1 MKKTTKA
8 RSMILISSIFTVA
21 CVPSE
26 STTMKEKVVSSN
38 SSLES
43 VSTVAGVGIKAGSW
57 KSGKAVTTSMR
68 INPNLSTSTSFGG
81 VALQYSDSGYASPS
95 FYRMSA
101 SYAPYSGASNTET
114 YSPMTSNNFKNTKDE
129 ATSTVSI
136 DVDTASY
143 ANVRRWLNGDQLPPE
158 DAVRIEEMVNY
169 FNYNYPQPTNND
181 PFSITT
187 EQSSAPWNTDHQL
200 LHVGIQGKKLDLSK
214 APSSNL
220 VFLIDTSGSMS
231 DDLELVKSSL
241 KMLVNKLRATDK
253 ISIVTYAGSAGLALP
268 STSGNNKGKIISA
281 IDNLSSGGSTA
292 GGAGIQLAYKIAKQ
306 NFIHGGNNRIMLATD
321 GDFNVGTSSPQ
332 DLEDLIVSKRDENI
346 FLSVL
351 GFGHGNYQDDNME
364 ILADKG
370 NGNYSY
376 IDGLLEAKKVL
387 VKEMSGTLFTIA
399 KDVKIQIEF
408 NPEKVK
414 SYRLIGYENRKLNK
428 EDFNDDKKDAGEL
441 GAGHTVTALYEII
454 PAESSESVNSV
465 DELKYQAVTSNQ
477 HAKNSNELVNIKL
490 RYKEPTGNTS
500 QLIVNPVIDNKVA
513 FDQSSDNFK
522 FSSAV
527 AGFGMLLRDSKFK
540 GDISYQDVIKIAKY
554 AKGVDIEG
562 YRSGFVQLVEK
573 AEIADKNRK
582 KDQAN
587 GKVKGDDS
595 DTEVASTLFFP
606 GYTF

>member
-1 MKKTTKA
+1 MKKTTKT
-8 RSMILISSIFTVA
+8 RSVILLSSIFTAA
-21 CVPSE
+21 CVPPE
-26 STTMKEKVVSSN
+26 SIMKEEVALN
-38 SSLES
+38 SIAPKI
-43 VSTVAGVGIKAGSW
+43 VSW
-57 KSGKAVTTSMR
+57 KSGKGELGQNATGSARVYA
-68 INPNLSTSTSFGG
+68 STSFGG
-81 VALQYSDSGYASPS
+81 LNLSYADVGITRALSSGATFEATYDK
-95 FYRMSA
+95 A
-101 SYAPYSGASNTET
+101 SYATVAGTSNTET
-114 YSPMTSNNFKNTKDE
+114 YSPITSNNFKNTKDE

-143 ANVRRWLNGDQLPPE
+143 ANVRRYLNGNQLPPE

-187 EQSSAPWNTDHQL
+187 ELSSAPWNTDHQL

-220 VFLIDTSGSMS
+220 VFLIDTSGSMY
-231 DDLELVKSSL
+231 DDLGLVKSSL

-253 ISIVTYAGSAGLALP
+253 ISIVTYAGSAGLVLP
-268 STSGNNKGKIISA
+268 STSGDNKDKIINA
-281 IDNLSSGGSTA
+281 IDNLTSGGSTA

-332 DLEDLIVSKRDENI
+332 DLEDLIVSKRDDHI

-351 GFGHGNYQDDNME
+351 GFGHSNYQDDNME
-364 ILADKG
+364 TLADKG

-376 IDGLLEAKKVL
+376 IDNLLEAKKVL

-414 SYRLIGYENRKLNK
+414 SYRLIGYENRLLNK

-465 DELKYQAVTSNQ
+465 DELKYQTVTSNQ
-477 HAKNSNELVNIKL
+477 HAKNSNELVNVKL

-500 QLIVNPVIDNKVA
+500 QLIVKPVIDNKVA
-513 FDQSSDNFK
+513 FEQSSDNFK

-540 GDISYQDVIKIAKY
+540 GDISYQDVIEIAKH
-554 AKGVDIEG
+554 AKGKDIEG
-562 YRSGFVQLVEK
+562 YRSGFVQLVER

-587 GKVKGDDS
+587 AKVGEDDR
-595 DTEVASTLFFP
+595 VTLTTKVPSYPHLISF
-606 GYTF
+606 